1 MCIYEYIYILLL
13 STYIYIYII
22 YAALK
27 STIACAYTNVYYIYV
42 YKH

>member
-1 MCIYEYIYILLL
+1 MQYIYIIIKC
-13 STYIYIYII
+13 IYIYII

-27 STIACAYTNVYYIYV
+27 SIITCAYINVYYIYIYV